1 MLRFYK
7 GEPGEPGRVGLFP
20 GAFNPVT
27 RAHLALAHAALEQ
40 HALAQIVFML
50 PRNFPH
56 KQYVGVGFED
66 RIAMLRAVLADE
78 ARCAVASSE
87 KGLFYEIAAEARE
100 SCPAGVE
107 LFFLCGR
114 DAAERIVNW
123 DYGNGPDFARQLEDF
138 QLLAASRKG
147 DYEPP
152 PDLRERIHA
161 VQLPTEWSGIS
172 ASAVREAVRLDQNW
186 EPLVPPAVARLMR
199 EKGLY
204 R

>member
-7 GEPGEPGRVGLFP
+7 GEPGEAGRVGLFP

-40 HALAQIVFML
+40 HALAQVVFLL
-50 PRNFPH
+50 PRNLPH
-56 KQYVGVGFED
+56 KQYVGAGFED
-66 RIAMLRAVLADE
+66 RLALLRAALSHE
-78 ARCAVASSE
+78 AQCAIASSE

-100 SCPAGVE
+100 SYPPGVE

-123 DYGNGPDFARQLEDF
+123 DYGNGPAFARQLEDF
-138 QLLAASRKG
+138 QLLAASREG

-152 PDLRERIHA
+152 PDFRERIHA
-161 VQLPTEWSGIS
+161 IRLPPEWSGVS
-172 ASAVREAVRLDQNW
+172 ASAAREAVRLDEDW
-186 EPLVPPAVARLMR
+186 ETLVPPAAAGVIR
-199 EKGLY
+199 ERGLY
-204 R
+204 A

>member
-7 GEPGEPGRVGLFP
+7 GEPGEAGCIGIFP

-27 RAHLALAHAALEQ
+27 RAHLALARAAIEQ
-40 HALAQIVFML
+40 HALGQVVFLL
-50 PRNFPH
+50 PENFPH
-56 KQYVGVGFED
+56 KQYVGAGFED
-66 RIAMLRAVLADE
+66 RIALLQVALADE
-78 ARCAVASSE
+78 ERFAIASSE

-100 SCPAGVE
+100 SYSSGVE

-123 DYGNGPDFARQLEDF
+123 DYGDGPDFSRQLEDF

-152 PDLRERIHA
+152 PAFRPRIQT
-161 VQLPTEWSGIS
+161 VLLSPEWSALS
-172 ASAVREAVRLDQNW
+172 ASAVREAVREGQDW
-186 EPLVPPAVARLMR
+186 EVLVPSAAARVIR

>member
-7 GEPGEPGRVGLFP
+7 DEPGEAGCVGIFP

-27 RAHLALAHAALEQ
+27 RAHLALARAAIEQ
-40 HALAQIVFML
+40 HALGQVVFLL
-50 PRNFPH
+50 PENFPH
-56 KQYVGVGFED
+56 KQYVGAGFED
-66 RIAMLRAVLADE
+66 RIALLQVALAADE
-78 ARCAVASSE
+78 RFAIASSE

-100 SCPAGVE
+100 SYSSGVE

-123 DYGNGPDFARQLEDF
+123 DYGDGPNFARQLEEF
-138 QLLAASRKG
+138 QLLAASREG

-152 PDLRERIHA
+152 PALRGRVHA
-161 VQLPTEWSGIS
+161 VRLPAEWSGIS
-172 ASAVREAVRLDQNW
+172 ASAVREAISQDQDCG
-186 EPLVPPAVARLMR
+186 PLVPPAVARMIR
-199 EKGLY
+199 ERRLY